1 MCKEHCSAASAPET
15 QRIIVTMKEGI
26 DEKQK
31 AAFIKDLE
39 EKGCK
44 ISGKAGDIN
53 EFVAEAP
60 AAVFK
65 SIQISPS
72 EGLTLTNEVAID
84 GSVTLTVRYL

>member
-15 QRIIVTMKEGI
+15 KRIIVTMKEGI

-72 EGLTLTNEVAID
+72 KGLTLTEDVTLD
-84 GSVTLTVRYL
+84 GSITLEVGYL